1 MKIAVFGR
9 TFKDDAIPFLR
20 ELFEELHARGVV
32 VSIFENFEHSLAR
45 KKIKTYCSKVFSS
58 QKEFHYAD
66 FLLSLGGDGT
76 FLESVTYVREE
87 EIPILGI
94 NTGRLGFL
102 ATTPKQK
109 IKEDITLLLEGKYT
123 IEDRTMIKLE
133 ADIELFNGLNF
144 GLNEFSILKKDS
156 SSMIVVHTFI
166 DDVFLNSYWSDGLI
180 VATPTGSTAY
190 ALSCG
195 GPVVLPSSSNFV
207 IAPISP
213 HNLNVRPLIVSDNSK
228 LSFKIEG
235 RSKNFLVCLDSRS
248 KIVSAEVNLTVS
260 KDKFKA
266 KIVRIENYNFLNTL
280 REKLNWGL
288 DQRN

>member
-1 MKIAVFGR
+1 
-9 TFKDDAIPFLR
+9 L
-20 ELFEELHARGVV
+20 LLQ
-32 VSIFENFEHSLAR
+32 R
-45 KKIKTYCSKVFSS
+45 KKIKTNAHHTFNSYE
-58 QKEFHYAD
+58 QLEGIN

-76 FLESVTYVREE
+76 FLESVTYSRNK

-102 ATTPKQK
+102 AATPKQK
-109 IKEDITLLLEGKYT
+109 MKEDIAQLLQGKYS
-123 IEDRTMIKLE
+123 IEDRSLIKLE
-133 ADIELFNGLNF
+133 TDNSLFNGLNF
-144 GLNEFSILKKDS
+144 ALNEFSILKKDS

-166 DDVFLNSYWSDGLI
+166 DDVFLNSYWADGLI

-213 HNLNVRPLIVSDNSK
+213 HNLNVRPLIVSDTSK

-248 KIVSAEVNLTVS
+248 KTVSADVNLTL
-260 KDKFKA
+260 KKEDFKA